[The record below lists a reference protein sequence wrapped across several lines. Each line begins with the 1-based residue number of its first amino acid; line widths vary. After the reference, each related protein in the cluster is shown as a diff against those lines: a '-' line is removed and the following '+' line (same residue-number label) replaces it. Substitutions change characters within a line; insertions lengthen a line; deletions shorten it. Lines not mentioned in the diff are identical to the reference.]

1 MNRPGNWLDALSNRA
16 FSKLKWMLSVL
27 SGALAAA
34 LVMVLEAQA

>member
-1 MNRPGNWLDALSNRA
+1 MNRFGNWLGALSERA
-16 FSKLKWMLSVL
+16 FSKIKWLLSVL